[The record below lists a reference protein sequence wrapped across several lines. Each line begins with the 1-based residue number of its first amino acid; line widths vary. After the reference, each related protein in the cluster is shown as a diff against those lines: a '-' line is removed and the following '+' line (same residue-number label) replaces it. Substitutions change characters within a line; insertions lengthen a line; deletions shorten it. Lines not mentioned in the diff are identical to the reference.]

1 MSSPGSR
8 WLPGFVLLSAVWGAS
23 FALIKIAVDAGVPP
37 PWVAFWRCLLG
48 ALALWMVVA
57 ATRATVPLGRR
68 DKGAGRVWG
77 HAAVAAAL
85 LNTVPFILLAYGET
99 RVTSVEAGI
108 LNAATPLFTVVFAI
122 LLIPSERPGPWR
134 LTGLALG
141 VVGVCFVLG
150 IGQVNIGTSVV
161 GGLSCVGATACYGAG
176 FTYTRRYLTGL
187 PYQAASLAALQVS
200 CAAVEL
206 AVVAPLIG
214 GAPAWPSGGG
224 RHVAAVVGALL
235 ALGVLGTGLAYLV
248 NTSLVRTAGPTV
260 ASTVTYAIPVWST
273 GIGVVALGEGVG
285 WGTVVGGVLVVVAIG
300 VTRVSRSGTRPSSPC
315 PRAPDCGSA
324 AGSGRGSR

>member
-48 ALALWMVVA
+48 ALALWTVVA
-57 ATRATVPLGRR
+57 ATRAALPRTRQ
-68 DKGAGRVWG
+68 VWA
-77 HAAVAAAL
+77 HAAVAALL

-99 RVTSVEAGI
+99 RVTSVEAGV

-134 LTGLALG
+134 LVGLGLG
-141 VVGVCFVLG
+141 LVGVCFVLD
-150 IGQVNIGTSVV
+150 IWPVKVGTSLV
-161 GGLSCVGATACYGAG
+161 GGLSCVGATICYGAG
-176 FTYTRRYLTGL
+176 FAYTRRFLTGL
-187 PYQAASLAALQVS
+187 SYPAASLATLQVS
-200 CAAVEL
+200 CAAIEL
-206 AVVAPLIG
+206 AVVAPFLG
-214 GAPAWPSGGG
+214 GMPRLPE
-224 RHVAAVVGALL
+224 RHTFAVAGALV
-235 ALGVLGTGLAYLV
+235 ALGVLGTGLAYLI
-248 NTSLVRTAGPTV
+248 NTFLVRTAGPTV

-300 VTRVSRSGTRPSSPC
+300 LTRVSRSGSRPSSPC
-315 PRAPDCGSA
+315 PRVPGCGSA